1 MNSSL
6 IKSTAVCFFV
16 LCLSVSCTTSS
27 STQPLGGLQTK
38 TGFDKTLTGAINGIA
53 AKSASAIDIPTPKDA
68 GGGYTHEQHKDN
80 AKTIYN
86 AGQLYKITGE
96 DKYAVFVRDLLLSYA
111 KVYPDWGF
119 HPAQKEQS
127 PGRMSVSYT
136 HLTLPTNREV

>member
-68 GGGYTHEQHKDN
+68 GGGYTPNSIKIMPRQFITRVSCIRLPV
-80 AKTIYN
+80 KTSTPYLFEIFCFPMPRCIRI
-86 AGQLYKITGE
+86 GVFIRPRKSSHRGVCSGKI
-96 DKYAVFVRDLLLSYA
+96 
-111 KVYPDWGF
+111 
-119 HPAQKEQS
+119 
-127 PGRMSVSYT
+127 
-136 HLTLPTNREV
+136 